1 MGLTKVA
8 GAILI
13 LWLVLVLVGKG
24 GFVHLLLLNALGLII
39 VDLTSLYRRD
49 LPTTKNEL

>member
-8 GAILI
+8 GAVLI
-13 LWLVLVLVGKG
+13 IWLVLVLVGKG

-39 VDLTSLYRRD
+39 VDLTGLYRRN
-49 LPTTKNEL
+49 LPVRKIEL